1 MSAQTHSTEYSK
13 TALIRSSS
21 AGKWSIEHWKRSR
34 NADSDDETSDT
45 SRAQTADTASSSAA
59 VWDGSPKPLAA
70 ADLEHARVETHL
82 EAATFDNS
90 AAAVDLADSA
100 VPRLFGRDEAQIQR
114 SLEGTDT
121 TIDEVPGKVLD
132 VLSNGGQPL
141 NQPVQRALEE
151 RMDADFSDVRL
162 HTGGTAAKAAEAID
176 AKAFTCGNDIVFNSG
191 EYDPE
196 SPEGQ
201 HLLAHELAHVKQQ
214 NGGAPISMMPQ
225 EGANLEIDP
234 DPQLEREADAAA
246 EQALSGEEPLV
257 VSRMGTDVHI
267 QRMPAGA
274 PVKGAEGGAGLAGRV
289 SAIEESLSELEPLK
303 SLADRTDELKAQL
316 DGSGDGGVAK
326 KVGAAGIWGS
336 VGAALTQAQHAGAD
350 ALGVES
356 LLGNL
361 TGDAHADAVLGTVIA
376 GTTAA
381 KVTGGKEGIS
391 ALKKRAKAW
400 FSEWRAKSDEDDQK
414 SREEDESEGTLDSV
428 RNLVG

>member
-1 MSAQTHSTEYSK
+1 MTN
-13 TALIRSSS
+13 
-21 AGKWSIEHWKRSR
+21 WKRSR

-45 SRAQTADTASSSAA
+45 SQAQTADTTSSSAA
-59 VWDGSPKPLAA
+59 VRDGSPKPLAA
-70 ADLEHARVETHL
+70 AALEHARVETHL

-100 VPRLFGRDEAQIQR
+100 VPRLFGRDEGQIQR

-141 NQPVQRALEE
+141 DQPVQRALEE
-151 RMDADFSDVRL
+151 RMDADFSDVRI

-225 EGANLEIDP
+225 EGADLEIDP

-257 VSRMGTDVHI
+257 VNRLGTDVHI
-267 QRMPAGA
+267 QRSAKDETPEEFADLLQEAEDGA
-274 PVKGAEGGAGLAGRV
+274 VEADNEAFKEYVKDGFGPLGTLVEKTSEIFGNIGRGAREMDQEDWAEVVVKTGLKIVTA
-289 SAIEESLSELEPLK
+289 
-303 SLADRTDELKAQL
+303 
-316 DGSGDGGVAK
+316 
-326 KVGAAGIWGS
+326 GAAGEVLDNS
-336 VGAALTQAQHAGAD
+336 QDVVTQAANQAK
-350 ALGVES
+350 
-356 LLGNL
+356 
-361 TGDAHADAVLGTVIA
+361 
-376 GTTAA
+376 TTAEN
-381 KVTGGKEGIS
+381 KVANPDSLQDIGIS
-391 ALKKRAKAW
+391 EEWESILADSPSQWASKIKDEAVKAAKA
-400 FSEWRAKSDEDDQK
+400 ATGTDL
-414 SREEDESEGTLDSV
+414 EGHAQGGNV
-428 RNLVG
+428 

>member
-1 MSAQTHSTEYSK
+1 MSTRTLSTDCSRLAPILSNSASK
-13 TALIRSSS
+13 WAT
-21 AGKWSIEHWKRSR
+21 KNWKRSR
-34 NADSDDETSDT
+34 NADSDTETSEK
-45 SRAQTADTASSSAA
+45 SRAQTADTSSSSAA
-59 VWDGSPKPLAA
+59 VRNGSPQPLAA
-70 ADLEHARVETHL
+70 AALERDAAKVETHL

-90 AAAVDLADSA
+90 AATVELADSA
-100 VPRLFGRDEAQIQR
+100 APRLFGRDQGEIQR
-114 SLEGTDT
+114 SLKGTDT
-121 TIDEVPGKVLD
+121 STDEVPGQVLD

-141 NQPVQRALEE
+141 DGTVQRALEE
-151 RMDADFSDVRL
+151 RMDADFSDVRI

-191 EYDPE
+191 EYEPE

-201 HLLAHELAHVKQQ
+201 HLLAHELAHVTQQ

-225 EGANLEIDP
+225 EGADLEIDP
-234 DPQLEREADAAA
+234 DPQLEREADQAA

-257 VSRMGTDVHI
+257 VNRMGTDVHI

-381 KVTGGKEGIS
+381 KITGGKEGIS

-400 FSEWRAKSDEDDQK
+400 FSEWRAKSNEDEHK
-414 SREEDESEGTLDSV
+414 SREDGQTDDSS
-428 RNLVG
+428 LKFW

>member
-1 MSAQTHSTEYSK
+1 MTDWT
-13 TALIRSSS
+13 
-21 AGKWSIEHWKRSR
+21 RSR
-34 NADSDDETSDT
+34 NARSKSDSDNETSDK
-45 SRAQTADTASSSAA
+45 SQAKTAETTSSSAA
-59 VWDGSPKPLAA
+59 LQNGSSKLLAA
-70 ADLEHARVETHL
+70 AALEQDAAKVETHL
-82 EAATFDNS
+82 APARLDNS

-100 VPRLFGRDEAQIQR
+100 VPRLFGRDEGQIQR

-141 NQPVQRALEE
+141 DQPVQRALEE
-151 RMDADFSDVRL
+151 RMDADFSDVRI

-201 HLLAHELAHVKQQ
+201 HLLAHELAHVTQQ

-225 EGANLEIDP
+225 EGADLEIDP

-316 DGSGDGGVAK
+316 DGSGDDGVAK

-400 FSEWRAKSDEDDQK
+400 FSEWRAKSDEDEHK
-414 SREEDESEGTLDSV
+414 SREEEETEDEDDSV
-428 RNLVG
+428 LGIF